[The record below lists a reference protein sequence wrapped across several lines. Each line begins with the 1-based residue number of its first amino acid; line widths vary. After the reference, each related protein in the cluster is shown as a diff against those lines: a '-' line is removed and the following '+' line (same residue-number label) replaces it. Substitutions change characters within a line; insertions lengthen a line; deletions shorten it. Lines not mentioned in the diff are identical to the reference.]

1 MIIFFLL
8 FFLFLPTYSYAA
20 NIGYWSYTLKAFG
33 SLILVLGLIVVFF
46 FVLKKI
52 NSMGRY
58 SSARIKLKS
67 KLYLDNRH
75 YLAIVEVDGKEMLIG
90 VGESV
95 TILKKLG
102 DDDEEV

>member
-1 MIIFFLL
+1 MIFLFLFFLL
-8 FFLFLPTYSYAA
+8 LPENSFGAD

-33 SLILVLGLIVVFF
+33 SLLLVLGLIVIFF

-52 NSMGRY
+52 NGMGKY

-75 YLAIVEVDGKEMLIG
+75 YLAIVEIDNKEMLVG
-90 VGESV
+90 VGENV
-95 TILKKLG
+95 TILKEFDNDKE
-102 DDDEEV
+102 D

>member
-1 MIIFFLL
+1 MITFFILL
-8 FFLFLPTYSYAA
+8 FLFLPSYSYAA

-75 YLAIVEVDGKEMLIG
+75 YLAIVEIDGKEMLVGI
-90 VGESV
+90 GESV
-95 TILKKLG
+95 TILKEL
-102 DDDEEV
+102 DDGEET